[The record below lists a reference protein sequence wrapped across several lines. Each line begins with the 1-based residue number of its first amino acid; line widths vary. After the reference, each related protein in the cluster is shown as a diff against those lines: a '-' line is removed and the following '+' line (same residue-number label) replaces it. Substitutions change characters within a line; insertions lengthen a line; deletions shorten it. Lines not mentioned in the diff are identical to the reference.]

1 MESEG
6 GPENRSPAG
15 RSVGRL
21 SVLAALVA
29 CLALAPRIYGRRG
42 RGGGWGPREGGG
54 GGETCTHLP
63 HYTPLP
69 SLSTRPKYLVAS
81 WQWLHKRGVRL
92 LGNRLG
98 AKKGPLDYGD
108 A

>member
-42 RGGGWGPREGGG
+42 RGGGWGPRE

>member
-1 MESEG
+1 MESEE

-54 GGETCTHLP
+54 RGRDLHTPPALHP
-63 HYTPLP
+63 SPLP
-69 SLSTRPKYLVAS
+69 KHPAQIPRRLVAMVAQTGGQATRKPARS
-81 WQWLHKRGVRL
+81 QER
-92 LGNRLG
+92 
-98 AKKGPLDYGD
+98 AP
-108 A
+108 